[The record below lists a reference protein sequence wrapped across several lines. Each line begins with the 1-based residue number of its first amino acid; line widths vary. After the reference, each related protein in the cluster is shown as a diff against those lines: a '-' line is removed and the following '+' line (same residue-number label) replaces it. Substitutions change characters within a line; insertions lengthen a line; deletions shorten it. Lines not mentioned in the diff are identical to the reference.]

1 VTLARLGWGVWWPL
15 LVSIVAVTVAR
26 AVIVWVVAGL
36 LRRVGQPLPR
46 NWRTV
51 ITWAGLRG
59 AVALAAA
66 LSLPTSLPGRDL
78 LLTLTFGIVLFTI
91 LAQGLTM
98 RPLLER
104 LGVGGEDGMQRDVE
118 LALGRLHTVEAAAR
132 EVESLHRAHALDDH
146 LARRLLERYAVQR
159 QELRERLDTVYHS
172 SEALKRQQEEAVL
185 RYLWRVQHEAARA
198 AYVRGQLSR
207 GALRELIAEIDEEM
221 GRLDGVAREARDA
234 DTVRSVRRIH
244 HSDE

>member
-1 VTLARLGWGVWWPL
+1 
-15 LVSIVAVTVAR
+15 VTVAR
-26 AVIVWVVAGL
+26 AVTVWAVAGV

-46 NWRTV
+46 GWRTV

-66 LSLPTSLPGRDL
+66 LSLPTSVPGRDL

-91 LAQGLTM
+91 LVQGLTM

-104 LGVGGEDGMQRDVE
+104 LGVGGVEGTRRDFE
-118 LALGRLHTVEAAAR
+118 LALGRLHTVEAAAH
-132 EVESLHRAHALDDH
+132 EVAALRRAHALDEH
-146 LARRLLERYAVQR
+146 LARRLLERYVAQR
-159 QELRERLDTVYHS
+159 QDLQERLDTAYHS
-172 SEALKRQQEEAVL
+172 SEALARQQEEAAL
-185 RYLWRVQHEAARA
+185 RHLWRVQHEAARA

-221 GRLDGVAREARDA
+221 GHLDALDRQARDA
-234 DTVRSVRRIH
+234 DAVR
-244 HSDE
+244 